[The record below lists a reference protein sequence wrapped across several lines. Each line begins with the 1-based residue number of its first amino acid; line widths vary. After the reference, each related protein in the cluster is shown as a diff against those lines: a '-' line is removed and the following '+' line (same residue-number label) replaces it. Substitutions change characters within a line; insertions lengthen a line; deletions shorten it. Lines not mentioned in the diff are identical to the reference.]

1 MDSILP
7 SLPPPS
13 FSLFFFP
20 YSTSKGGKEES
31 FYLSLSLSL
40 SLSLATIESRQYRG
54 GEGETSIKAEK
65 VEEEEEKEDI
75 EKRRRRR
82 RKTVASEQRE
92 RGKQF
97 SASPQSHPVFR
108 KLRLVSS
115 PPPPLFLSSQRCRR
129 AQDLTIPKTFLLKRE
144 PQQPPSLR
152 NLLLKFS
159 REHC

>member
-7 SLPPPS
+7 SLSLHPPS

-31 FYLSLSLSL
+31 FYLSLSLSGDDR
-40 SLSLATIESRQYRG
+40 IEAVQRG
-54 GEGETSIKAEK
+54 GGGETSIKAEK
-65 VEEEEEKEDI
+65 VEEEKEDI

-82 RKTVASEQRE
+82 RKTVASEQRGE
-92 RGKQF
+92 GKQF

-115 PPPPLFLSSQRCRR
+115 PPLFLSSQRWRR

-144 PQQPPSLR
+144 PQQPPGLR
-152 NLLLKFS
+152 N
-159 REHC
+159 RC